1 MVVSTPSGRASSQFP
16 RPARLSSSPASVGV
30 TSPRATRRFS
40 STLVWK
46 TCASSAVRHTLA
58 ATSERAACH
67 GGTPSSVSVPP
78 RGSSSPASVASS
90 VDLPIPDGPTIATR
104 RPTRRSRS
112 MPSATT
118 GPPGQP
124 TARPLALRYGPWAE
138 GSGSSRG
145 AEDIAPPLAALA
157 SAASMSSTMRQAAPA
172 DLTSCTLAGPSAEV
186 ASKAASGTR
195 TITASQTGAS
205 CPAETALTPTT
216 RLPRT
221 ARPMAA
227 TSTAAAIAAGTAA
240 RSRRRVRLF
249 SREATWC
256 IEPARRPETVSSG
269 APSRT
274 ASTSADSSVA
284 CL

>member
-1 MVVSTPSGRASSQFP
+1 
-16 RPARLSSSPASVGV
+16 
-30 TSPRATRRFS
+30 
-40 STLVWK
+40 
-46 TCASSAVRHTLA
+46 
-58 ATSERAACH
+58 
-67 GGTPSSVSVPP
+67 
-78 RGSSSPASVASS
+78 
-90 VDLPIPDGPTIATR
+90 
-104 RPTRRSRS
+104 
-112 MPSATT
+112 
-118 GPPGQP
+118 
-124 TARPLALRYGPWAE
+124 
-138 GSGSSRG
+138 
-145 AEDIAPPLAALA
+145 
-157 SAASMSSTMRQAAPA
+157 MRQAAPA

-240 RSRRRVRLF
+240 RSRRRVRLS
-249 SREATWC
+249 SREATWR
-256 IEPARRPETVSSG
+256 IEPASRPETDSSG

>member
-1 MVVSTPSGRASSQFP
+1 
-16 RPARLSSSPASVGV
+16 
-30 TSPRATRRFS
+30 
-40 STLVWK
+40 
-46 TCASSAVRHTLA
+46 
-58 ATSERAACH
+58 
-67 GGTPSSVSVPP
+67 
-78 RGSSSPASVASS
+78 
-90 VDLPIPDGPTIATR
+90 
-104 RPTRRSRS
+104 
-112 MPSATT
+112 
-118 GPPGQP
+118 
-124 TARPLALRYGPWAE
+124 
-138 GSGSSRG
+138 
-145 AEDIAPPLAALA
+145 
-157 SAASMSSTMRQAAPA
+157 MRQAPPA

-249 SREATWC
+249 SREATWR

-284 CL
+284 CLWRACSAILAERMVANGPTSPDSMRHASRMRPAGQ